1 MRYLPILLATL
12 SLAACLT
19 AAQDGS
25 PPAFDGARAFQHLER
40 LIAIGPRPSGS
51 PGAAETRAYIIS
63 ELKALG
69 LEVETQAFDASTPVG
84 AIPMVNLRTTIKGSG
99 ARSPRIIVAG
109 HYDTK
114 RMPGFVGANDG
125 GSSTAF
131 LLELARVLGARA
143 LPLPVEI
150 LFLDGEEAVI
160 EWEGTDNTY
169 GSRHYVETARS
180 RGALADIGA
189 LILVDM
195 VAERHPR
202 FARELQSTPW
212 LTELIWKHARAAGRR
227 EFVDTTTEVLDD
239 HIPFLAAGIPAV
251 DIIDFDY
258 AHWHTPG
265 DTLDKVSP
273 QGLQAVGDV
282 LLAALPDI
290 QARVSAGMGARPGSR
305 PR

>member
-1 MRYLPILLATL
+1 MRNLPILAAALA
-12 SLAACLT
+12 LAACAT
-19 AAQDGS
+19 AAQDGA
-25 PPAFDGARAFQHLER
+25 PAAFDGARAFRHLER
-40 LIAIGPRPSGS
+40 ITAIGPRPSGS
-51 PGAAETRAYIIS
+51 PGAAATRAYIIR
-63 ELKALG
+63 ELKAIG
-69 LEVETQAFDASTPVG
+69 LEVETQAFEAATPAG
-84 AIPMVNLRTTIKGSG
+84 PIRMVNLRAVIRGST
-99 ARSPRIIVAG
+99 AQSPRVIVAG

-131 LLELARVLGARA
+131 LLEFARA
-143 LPLPVEI
+143 LSGRTLPLPVEI
-150 LFLDGEEAVI
+150 LFFDGEEAVI

-169 GSRHYVETARS
+169 GSRHYVEAARS
-180 RGALADIGA
+180 AGTLGDIGA

-195 VAERHPR
+195 IAERNPR

-212 LTELIWKHARAAGRR
+212 LTGLIWKHARALGRR

-273 QGLQAVGDV
+273 EGLQAVGDV
-282 LLAALPDI
+282 LLAALPDV
-290 QARVSAGMGARPGSR
+290 QARLRARTAAPPGSR